1 MIEVEGLRKSF
12 GSVKALDGVSFE
24 VNNGEIVG
32 LVGLNGAGKTTTMR
46 IIVGVL
52 RPDSG
57 RALIDGH
64 DVLREKVE
72 ASRRVGWVPE
82 APTFEGGFTAKDYL
96 VYLAGYYG
104 IPAGEARRL
113 ANELLDEVG
122 LSDVKD
128 RSVRGLSLGMR
139 KRFALA
145 ASMISDPGNFLFDE
159 VLNGLDP
166 QGIAFFRDFALK
178 LKRESRAVLF
188 SSHILSEVQSIA
200 DRVVFL
206 HRGRVVTVKSMQ
218 EILAEARTAVRVVV
232 ANPDDKVMEL
242 LSKFGDV
249 VRVGQNAFEVR
260 GASPE
265 DVNFE
270 LVRGGYRVS
279 SITQVGGLEEYFF
292 RVIGGEAR

>member
-12 GSVKALDGVSFE
+12 GSVRALDGVSFK
-24 VNNGEIVG
+24 VDNGEIVG

-82 APTFEGGFTAKDYL
+82 APAFEGGFTAKDYL

-188 SSHILSEVQSIA
+188 SSHILSEVQSVA

-206 HRGRVVTVKSMQ
+206 HRGKVVTVKSMQ
-218 EILAEARTAVRVVV
+218 EILAEARTAVRVVI
-232 ANPDDKVMEL
+232 ANPDDKVMGL
-242 LSKFGDV
+242 LSKFGEV
-249 VRVGQNAFEVR
+249 VRVGQNAFEVK

-265 DVNFE
+265 DVNSE

-279 SITQVGGLEEYFF
+279 SVTQVGGLEEYFF
-292 RVIGGEAR
+292 RVIGGEAG

>member
-12 GSVKALDGVSFE
+12 GSVRALDGVSFA

-57 RALIDGH
+57 RTLIDGH
-64 DVLREKVE
+64 DVLRDKVE

-82 APTFEGGFTAKDYL
+82 APTFEGGFTARDYL

-113 ANELLDEVG
+113 ADELLDEVG

-128 RSVRGLSLGMR
+128 RSVRSLSLGMK

-145 ASMISDPGNFLFDE
+145 ASVISDPGNFLFDE

-166 QGIAFFRDFALK
+166 QGIAFFREYALK
-178 LKRESRAVLF
+178 LRRESKAVLF
-188 SSHILSEVQSIA
+188 SSHILSEVQSLA

-206 HRGRVVTVKSMQ
+206 HKGKVVATKSMQ
-218 EILAEARTAVRVVV
+218 EVLAEARTAVRVVV
-232 ANPDDKVMEL
+232 ANPDDRVMDL
-242 LSKFGDV
+242 LSKFGEV

-265 DVNFE
+265 EVNFE
-270 LVRGGYRVS
+270 LVKGGYRVS
-279 SITQVGGLEEYFF
+279 SVTQVGGLEEYFF
-292 RVIGGEAR
+292 RLIGGEAR